1 MATEARE
8 HLIPGPPIQTKVYLV
23 LMLAGFLMIVAVLAI
38 LVVVATVAV
47 GVFDNPKTVR
57 DAAAAGTSLL
67 ANQGDLFAFPLWV
80 KPFKLLG
87 LAFMWVAIITVLWA
101 IRRTIREALAPSMR
115 EALPLLL
122 QEQHG
127 PNEPIDQGR
136 GGDGGA

>member
-1 MATEARE
+1 MAMETRG
-8 HLIPGPPIQTKVYLV
+8 HLIPRPPIQTKVYLL
-23 LMLAGFLMIVAVLAI
+23 LMLGGFLMIVAALAT

-57 DAAAAGTSLL
+57 DAAAAGESLL

-115 EALPLLL
+115 EGLPLLL
-122 QEQHG
+122 QERRR
-127 PNEPIDQGR
+127 PNEPIDQGKE
-136 GGDGGA
+136 GDDRA